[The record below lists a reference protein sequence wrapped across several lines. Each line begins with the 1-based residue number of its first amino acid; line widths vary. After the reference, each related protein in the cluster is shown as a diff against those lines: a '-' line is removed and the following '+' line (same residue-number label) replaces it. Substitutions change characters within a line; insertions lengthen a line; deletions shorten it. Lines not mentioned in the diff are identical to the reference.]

1 MGLNRYSEPIRWGL
15 LYGWT
20 AMMIGLLSSCGSSKI
35 SQCNQLITIINRTS
49 DDLSSIQ
56 VSGQA
61 RPEQADQMAAQLDQ
75 FGGNLEKHIQEM
87 QAIGVD
93 ESLQPLK
100 DQLVSSY
107 QTALK
112 NSKALTEAV
121 KTQNQPA
128 AQTALKQLTTAS
140 DTETKVL
147 QEISNYCQAAE
158 NP

>member
-1 MGLNRYSEPIRWGL
+1 MGLSRYFEPIRWGL
-15 LYGWT
+15 LYGLT
-20 AMMIGLLSSCGSSKI
+20 AMTIGLLSSCGSSKI

-100 DQLVSSY
+100 DQLVGSY

-128 AQTALKQLTTAS
+128 AQTALKQLTMAS

-147 QEISNYCQAAE
+147 QEISSYCQAAE